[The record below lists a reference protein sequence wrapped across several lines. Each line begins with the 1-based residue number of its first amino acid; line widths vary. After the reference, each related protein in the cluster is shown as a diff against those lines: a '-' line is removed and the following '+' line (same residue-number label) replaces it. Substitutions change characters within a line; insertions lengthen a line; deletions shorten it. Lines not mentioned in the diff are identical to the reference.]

1 MLHSTHDSDAECA
14 VWGVGQMGRVG
25 LPAGINH
32 SALYCPPGQFQIIL
46 LGLGFR
52 DCRLGVWGLALL
64 LGLGFRDSRLGVWGL
79 ALLLGLGFRDCRL
92 GVWGFGSRAV
102 SFVVGLEIQSHG
114 PLVTH
119 LVL

>member
-64 LGLGFRDSRLGVWGL
+64 LGLGFRD
-79 ALLLGLGFRDCRL
+79 CRL